1 MVVRPCHYREDRR
14 HIATLFSLEAAESIA
29 QKTRLQ
35 EQLKA
40 TSPFRLAE
48 LGCSSSSSQS
58 EGIEIS
64 APPGKSKRRQRS
76 TLLENIV
83 REHDWEDQEQLLEDN
98 IHIYA
103 DQQGAGEDASESESP
118 PPLIEDNKEWEAFA
132 SDGDLKGEA
141 TVVVPAGTGSP
152 HTIHK
157 ESPKSLEAER
167 PGLNSSKRSGEH
179 GTEDIPGSFDAV
191 WGRSDRS
198 AQSQTGAPSKD
209 SQSDDENDHREL
221 YSADSDDQKIR
232 RMADF
237 LGISPLHSID
247 RDGMNEGTS
256 RIAFAE
262 DASISSSSERGNAQD
277 DLSPALSPERLEVD
291 GIYEGV
297 TMLRLGD
304 PTEWE
309 VRFSTDDCCSNS
321 PCESPFNNKEP
332 ALLSTPEADGEL
344 YKEYAGNEPA
354 ELKEVEQAEER
365 KHYTQGVEPSG
376 QLPEV
381 PPSLAGPLSQE
392 RNTPS
397 DQSRMNSY
405 SSAQLVYINTS
416 DKSRPPAES
425 GAVAVRVTSELH
437 HGAALAVDTR
447 LNSLQSVKSDDL
459 QTSLPVTRRCLS
471 LALQGQKVV
480 RIVLSKS
487 S

>member
-1 MVVRPCHYREDRR
+1 M
-14 HIATLFSLEAAESIA
+14 
-29 QKTRLQ
+29 
-35 EQLKA
+35 
-40 TSPFRLAE
+40 
-48 LGCSSSSSQS
+48 
-58 EGIEIS
+58 
-64 APPGKSKRRQRS
+64 
-76 TLLENIV
+76 
-83 REHDWEDQEQLLEDN
+83 REHDWEDQEQILQDN

-103 DQQGAGEDASESESP
+103 DQQEAGEDAGESESP
-118 PPLIEDNKEWEAFA
+118 PPLIEDNKEWEVFA

-141 TVVVPAGTGSP
+141 TVVVPTGTGSP
-152 HTIHK
+152 HTSDK
-157 ESPKSLEAER
+157 ESPKSVEAER

-179 GTEDIPGSFDAV
+179 GNEDIPGSFDAV

-198 AQSQTGAPSKD
+198 AQSRTGAPSKD
-209 SQSDDENDHREL
+209 SQSDDENDHHEL
-221 YSADSDDQKIR
+221 FSADSEDQKIR

-237 LGISPLHSID
+237 LGISPLHSVD
-247 RDGMNEGTS
+247 RDIMSEVTS

-262 DASISSSSERGNAQD
+262 DASVSSSDERGNAQD
-277 DLSPALSPERLEVD
+277 DLSAALSPECLEVD

-332 ALLSTPEADGEL
+332 ALSSTPEADGEL
-344 YKEYAGNEPA
+344 CKEYAGDESA
-354 ELKEVEQAEER
+354 ETEEAEQAEEHN
-365 KHYTQGVEPSG
+365 HYTQGVEPSG
-376 QLPEV
+376 QLPEA
-381 PPSLAGPLSQE
+381 PPSLAGPFSQE
-392 RNTPS
+392 RSTPS

-416 DKSRPPAES
+416 DKSRPPSES
-425 GAVAVRVTSELH
+425 GGATVRVSSELH

-459 QTSLPVTRRCLS
+459 QTNLPVTRRCLS

-480 RIVLSKS
+480 RIALSKS